1 MVRNHSPA
9 ANRARVLSLNR
20 SGRFKSTIFRY
31 FRLGRDS
38 GLAK

>member
-1 MVRNHSPA
+1 
-9 ANRARVLSLNR
+9 VLSLNR

-31 FRLGRDS
+31 FRPSRDS

>member
-1 MVRNHSPA
+1 
-9 ANRARVLSLNR
+9 LNR

-31 FRLGRDS
+31 FRPGRDS